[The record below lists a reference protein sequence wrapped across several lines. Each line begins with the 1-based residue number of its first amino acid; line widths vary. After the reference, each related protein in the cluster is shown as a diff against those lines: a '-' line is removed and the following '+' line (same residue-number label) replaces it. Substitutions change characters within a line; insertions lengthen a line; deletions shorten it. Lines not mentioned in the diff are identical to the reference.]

1 MKSFGA
7 IILAT
12 AFACS
17 TDAFTTQNTLGRPSL
32 TLGATETA
40 TETAISMASI
50 RKDIASL
57 TADNFDATLKK
68 VEPFLL
74 KDAGVTFHAKCVKR
88 IKVQAGA
95 LGATM
100 PADYAKE
107 AKATEKRRNKQKAFV
122 EAKIEETKAA
132 AEEAAAEAAAA
143 AEAPPAEEESSEA
156 EEAPAAE

>member
-1 MKSFGA
+1 MRSFGA
-7 IILAT
+7 IILAA

-32 TLGATETA
+32 MTLGATETA

-50 RKDIASL
+50 RKDIAQL

-74 KDAGVTFHAKCVKR
+74 NDAGVTFHAKCLKR

-122 EAKIEETKAA
+122 EAKIEETEA
-132 AEEAAAEAAAA
+132 AAAEAAAA
-143 AEAPPAEEESSEA
+143 EAAEAPAAEEESSEA